1 VESDKNCAILA
12 VLRVH
17 CIVNSDCNCYFV
29 LIKGVFMKFIKSVVL
44 AVAVALASVGCTRI
58 ETGEV
63 GVRVNASKQ
72 IEGSELPPGSWNQ
85 TMIGSVLTF
94 PTKDISVTLDNKT
107 PMTADNS
114 ALADFDITV
123 VYGLNPT
130 SVAEL
135 YSTKSRSFHAEEKGD
150 IFLMYSYMSTLV
162 NNASYKVIRQYKS
175 LEIADNRAKI
185 EEQIR
190 DTVHEQLKAEKL
202 DNSVSLTVVQVRNIL
217 PNAEILQSATNY
229 VRAQNELKIKQTE
242 VDIAKK
248 ESERMAA
255 LSSNSGQ
262 SIAYMQAQAQM
273 KIAEGIAAGRV
284 NTIVVPMDFKGMVNV
299 K

>member
-1 VESDKNCAILA
+1 
-12 VLRVH
+12 
-17 CIVNSDCNCYFV
+17 
-29 LIKGVFMKFIKSVVL
+29 MKFIKGIIL

-72 IEGSELPPGSWNQ
+72 IEGNELQPGSWNQ
-85 TMIGSVLTF
+85 TLVGSILTF
-94 PTKDISVTLDNKT
+94 PTKDIAVNLDNKT

-114 ALADFDITV
+114 PLADFDITV
-123 VYGLNPT
+123 VYGLNST

-135 YSTKSRSFHAEEKGD
+135 YSTKSRSFHTEHKGD
-150 IFLMYSYMSTLV
+150 IYLMHNYMSTLI
-162 NNASYKVIRQYKS
+162 NNAAYKVVRNYKS
-175 LEIADNRAKI
+175 LEVADNRAKI

-190 DTVHEQLKAEKL
+190 DTVHDQLKAEKL

-273 KIAEGIAAGRV
+273 KIAEGIAAGKV
-284 NTIVVPMDFKGMVNV
+284 HTIVVPMDFKGMVQV
-299 K
+299 GK

>member
-1 VESDKNCAILA
+1 MTKFFKLTAIIA
-12 VLRVH
+12 A
-17 CIVNSDCNCYFV
+17 
-29 LIKGVFMKFIKSVVL
+29 LISL
-44 AVAVALASVGCTRI
+44 QACTRI

-63 GVRVNASKQ
+63 GVRIDASKQ
-72 IEGSELPPGSWNQ
+72 IQGTELPAGGFYQTLVGS
-85 TMIGSVLTF
+85 ILTF
-94 PTKDISVTLDNKT
+94 PVKDIAVNLDNKT

-114 ALADFDITV
+114 PLADFDITV

-135 YSTKSRSFHAEEKGD
+135 YSTKSRSFHTEHKGD
-150 IFLMYSYMSTLV
+150 IYLMHNYMSTLI
-162 NNASYKVIRQYKS
+162 NNAAYKVVRNYKS
-175 LEIADNRAKI
+175 LEVADNRAKI

-217 PNAEILQSATNY
+217 PNAEILQSATQY
-229 VRAQNELKIKQTE
+229 VRAQNELKVKQTE
-242 VDIAKK
+242 VEIAKK

-262 SIAYMQAQAQM
+262 SIAYMQAQANM
-273 KIAEGIAAGRV
+273 KIAEGIASGRV
-284 NTIVVPMDFKGMVNV
+284 HTIVVPMDFKGMVNV

>member
-1 VESDKNCAILA
+1 
-12 VLRVH
+12 
-17 CIVNSDCNCYFV
+17 
-29 LIKGVFMKFIKSVVL
+29 MKSVIL
-44 AVAVALASVGCTRI
+44 AVAVAIASVGCTRI

-72 IEGSELPPGSWNQ
+72 IEGSELPAGTWNQ

-94 PTKDISVTLDNKT
+94 PVKDITVTLENKT

-114 ALADFDITV
+114 PLADFDITV

-130 SVAEL
+130 SVAEI

-150 IFLMYSYMSTLV
+150 IYLMYSYMGTLV
-162 NNASYKVIRQYKS
+162 NNAAYKVVRNYKS
-175 LEIADNRAKI
+175 LEVADNRAKI

-190 DTVHEQLKAEKL
+190 DVVTEQLKAEKL
-202 DNSVSLTVVQVRNIL
+202 DNSVTLTVVQVRNIL
-217 PNAEILQSATNY
+217 PNAEILRSATEY
-229 VRAQNELKIKQTE
+229 VRAQNDLRIKETE
-242 VDIAKK
+242 VQIAKK

-273 KIAEGIAAGRV
+273 KIAEGIAAGKV
-284 NTIVVPMDFKGMVNV
+284 NTIVVPMDFKGMINV

>member
-1 VESDKNCAILA
+1 
-12 VLRVH
+12 
-17 CIVNSDCNCYFV
+17 
-29 LIKGVFMKFIKSVVL
+29 MKFIKSVIL

-63 GVRVNASKQ
+63 GVRIYASKQ
-72 IEGSELPPGSWNQ
+72 IEGNELQPGTWNQ
-85 TMIGSVLTF
+85 TMIGSILTF
-94 PTKDISVTLDNKT
+94 PTKDIAITLENKT

-114 ALADFDITV
+114 PLADFDITV
-123 VYGLNPT
+123 VYGLNPS

-135 YSTKSRSFHAEEKGD
+135 YSTKSRSFHSEHKGD
-150 IFLMYSYMSTLV
+150 VLLMSSYMTTLV
-162 NNASYKVIRQYKS
+162 NNAAYKVVRNYKS
-175 LEIADNRAKI
+175 LEVADNRAKI

-190 DTVHEQLKAEKL
+190 DVVFEQLKSEKL
-202 DNSVSLTVVQVRNIL
+202 DNAVSLTVVQVRNIL
-217 PNAEILQSATNY
+217 PNAEILRSATEY
-229 VRAQNELKIKQTE
+229 VRAQNDLKIKETE
-242 VDIAKK
+242 VQIAKK

-273 KIAEGIAAGRV
+273 KIAEGIAAGKV
-284 NTIVVPMDFKGMVNV
+284 NTIVVPMDFKGIVNV